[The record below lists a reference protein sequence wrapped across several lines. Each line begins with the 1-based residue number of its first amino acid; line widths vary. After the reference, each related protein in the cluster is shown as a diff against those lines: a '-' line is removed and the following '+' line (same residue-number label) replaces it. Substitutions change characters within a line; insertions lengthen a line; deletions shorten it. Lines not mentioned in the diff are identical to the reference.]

1 MKKIFTLI
9 AAMLLVPWVGWGQET
24 ITINTAEELREFAE
38 KVNNNTD
45 EEASWDVVLGADID
59 LGGRK

>member
-1 MKKIFTLI
+1 MKKIFTLM
-9 AAMLLVPWVGWGQET
+9 AVMLLVPWIGWGQET